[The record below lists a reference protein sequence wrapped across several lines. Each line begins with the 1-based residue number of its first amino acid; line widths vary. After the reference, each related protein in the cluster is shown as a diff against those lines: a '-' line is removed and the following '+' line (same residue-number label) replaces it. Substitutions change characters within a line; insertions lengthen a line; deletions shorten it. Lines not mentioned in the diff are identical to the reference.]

1 MNTPTNRGN
10 LFIGQGV
17 TAKGIFDV
25 PGEAAIDGEMSG
37 NLTAHK
43 VVVGKSGKLTAD
55 TTSNVVDVAGEVVQK
70 KAVARKSLI
79 IRSGGIVSGDTI
91 YGDLEIMKGGEIIGS
106 ISHVESSEPTKPTT

>member
-1 MNTPTNRGN
+1 MNAPTNRGN

-25 PGEAAIDGEMSG
+25 PGEAAINGEMSG
-37 NLTAHK
+37 NLTADK

-70 KAVARKSLI
+70 TVARNSLI
-79 IRSGGIVSGDTI
+79 IRSGGIVSGDTS